1 MAETKLITE
10 EDIQKQRELV
20 SKLEANMQSLQTRLP
35 ESSARIESLTKQIE
49 EKKNDSMKKAQAQQ
63 EVYFE
68 ETITMMPQMYEE
80 LRKKY
85 QMIENDPQIRI
96 LQDEVRKAELDTV
109 YGPNPD
115 YDRKNKELEVLR
127 QSNQETLETLKTQ
140 MASYI
145 PIKISHK
152 DRILNRYRDAD

>member
-10 EDIQKQRELV
+10 EDIQKQGELV

-96 LQDEVRKAELDTV
+96 LQDEVINA
-109 YGPNPD
+109 
-115 YDRKNKELEVLR
+115 
-127 QSNQETLETLKTQ
+127 
-140 MASYI
+140 
-145 PIKISHK
+145 
-152 DRILNRYRDAD
+152 